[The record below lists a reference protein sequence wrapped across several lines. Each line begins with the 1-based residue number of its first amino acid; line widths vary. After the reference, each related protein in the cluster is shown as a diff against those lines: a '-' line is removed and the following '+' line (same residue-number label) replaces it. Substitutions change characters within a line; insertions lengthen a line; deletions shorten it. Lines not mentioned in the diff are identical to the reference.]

1 MLKLVFGNTGVLQC
15 AVPGRGTKG
24 WGTGLAAAC
33 CTPMCGEAERRVS
46 KKGERGGEEAL
57 SLYMLFY

>member
-1 MLKLVFGNTGVLQC
+1 MRSLGEGPKGGGQAWLQH
-15 AVPGRGTKG
+15 
-24 WGTGLAAAC
+24 AA
-33 CTPMCGEAERRVS
+33 TPMCGEAERRAS